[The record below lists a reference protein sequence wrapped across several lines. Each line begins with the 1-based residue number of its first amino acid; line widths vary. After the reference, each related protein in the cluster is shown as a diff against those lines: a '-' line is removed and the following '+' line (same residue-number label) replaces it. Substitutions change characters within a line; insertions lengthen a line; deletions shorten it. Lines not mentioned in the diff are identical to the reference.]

1 MHAAEV
7 LPLLEHALGTSLGE
21 TGTGTGTGTP
31 IVTALVTGLA
41 PRIVR
46 SVPAVPLGDASG
58 RAYAW
63 SPAAGPRGG
72 GAPSGLLFDV
82 AFK

>member
-21 TGTGTGTGTP
+21 TVTGTGTP